1 MPRIQFNV
9 TQLLLLTT
17 LVAVVAAVLNWFNL
31 PPALALVVHIVAWAF
46 TICWG
51 FLLVIRGP
59 AAAREYQEV
68 RRRRQ
73 EIHER
78 RTEMVLEAKA
88 RLEKLRAKARLTDA
102 PNDSPDR
109 LN

>member
-1 MPRIQFNV
+1 MARIQFNV

-17 LVAVVAAVLNWFNL
+17 LVAVVAAILNWFNL
-31 PPALALVVHIVAWAF
+31 PPAFALVVWAF

-59 AAAREYQEV
+59 AAAREYHEI

-78 RTEMVLEAKA
+78 RTEMILEARA
-88 RLEKLRAKARLTDA
+88 RLEKLRANKARLTDA
-102 PNDSPDR
+102 PHDSPDR